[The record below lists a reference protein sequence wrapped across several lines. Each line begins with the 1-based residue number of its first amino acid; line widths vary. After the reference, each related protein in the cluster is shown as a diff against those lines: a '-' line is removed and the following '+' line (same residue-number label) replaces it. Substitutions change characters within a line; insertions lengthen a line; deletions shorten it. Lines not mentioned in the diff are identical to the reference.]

1 MAKLILLSVLV
12 ATIALPGAA
21 ARDPHPW
28 RGMKKAILWV
38 ALFNMAYAY
47 GVLVLVPRYGFG

>member
-1 MAKLILLSVLV
+1 MAKLILLSVLI

-21 ARDPHPW
+21 ARDAHPW
-28 RGMKKAILWV
+28 RGMKKAIVWV
-38 ALFNMAYAY
+38 ALFNMLYAY